1 MVTQQK
7 KTQKSPRPKIHPSR
21 RPFYLKEW
29 RKFMGTKP
37 IDLAIALDM
46 ERQSYHRLEK
56 NWWTINLG
64 EMDIIC
70 QVLGVKQSQLW
81 FPPPKTGQQDRLSL
95 DELMEDIPENMRPA
109 AFMALRGMA
118 GK

>member
-1 MVTQQK
+1 
-7 KTQKSPRPKIHPSR
+7 
-21 RPFYLKEW
+21 LKEW

-37 IDLAIALDM
+37 IDLAIALDI

-70 QVLGVKQSQLW
+70 RTIGVKQSQLW
-81 FPPPKTGQQDRLSL
+81 FPPPKTGQREHMSL
-95 DELMEDIPENMRPA
+95 DDLMEDIPENMRPA
-109 AFMALRGMA
+109 AFLALRGMA

>member
-1 MVTQQK
+1 MVTSRKRQP
-7 KTQKSPRPKIHPSR
+7 TRPTL

-37 IDLAIALDM
+37 IDLAEALDI

-56 NWWTINLG
+56 NWWTLSAG
-64 EMDIIC
+64 EIDTLAKTIGI
-70 QVLGVKQSQLW
+70 KPSQFW
-81 FPPPKTGQQDRLSL
+81 FPPPKNGQETVSL
-95 DELMEDIPENMRPA
+95 DDLLEDMPENIQIA
-109 AFMALRGMA
+109 AIAAIRGMA